1 MSALVAISLGAL
13 LGLGGLTGIGS
24 RRRGDSI
31 AVCFLAAAFF
41 PVAWTAWYLR
51 DVLLH
56 RTVS

>member
-41 PVAWTAWYLR
+41 PVAWTAWYVR
-51 DVLLH
+51 DVMAH
-56 RTVS
+56 RNVS

>member
-31 AVCFLAAAFF
+31 AVFFLAAALF
-41 PVAWTAWYLR
+41 PVAWTAWYVR
-51 DVLLH
+51 DVMPH
-56 RTVS
+56 RNAS